1 DLQFTWFGHDVILTV
16 KKSFGFK
23 FGCKKVNVKFLWKLV
38 GVWFSLLGK
47 LVDVRF
53 SGFLGNWWMSGF
65 LVTLC
70 LLEICGC
77 PVFCVLFFSHVFWKL
92 VDVRFSRFS
101 VLTACAQTRI
111 HVLITVVS
119 IFRDL

>member
-1 DLQFTWFGHDVILTV
+1 MEIGGCLVFSKLLGVRFSRLVVFSSLSGNWWMSGFLILTV

-38 GVWFSLLGK
+38 DVRFSVRFS
-47 LVDVRF
+47 VDVRF
-53 SGFLGNWWMSGF
+53 SVFWW
-65 LVTLC
+65 
-70 LLEICGC
+70 EIGGC
-77 PVFCVLFFSHVFWKL
+77 PVFCVVY
-92 VDVRFSRFS
+92 VRFS

>member
-1 DLQFTWFGHDVILTV
+1 M
-16 KKSFGFK
+16 
-23 FGCKKVNVKFLWKLV
+23 
-38 GVWFSLLGK
+38 
-47 LVDVRF
+47 

-65 LVTLC
+65 
-70 LLEICGC
+70 
-77 PVFCVLFFSHVFWKL
+77 L